1 MLELVL
7 HINTKKYLDILM
19 ILKKRI
25 DESFSLS
32 KGFREV
38 YATRFRINDTTR
50 GVDIVLSVRDYILWL
65 FIKID
70 LKIATSLSP
79 LKLT

>member
-32 KGFREV
+32 FREV
-38 YATRFRINDTTR
+38 YATRFRINNTTR

-79 LKLT
+79 LKLA